1 MAGQQR
7 QAVVQPQTE
16 ATGCLP
22 ILLRMFWMMF
32 GFVGLLILAA
42 FVAKGTAPVVMDV
55 AYFAVASGIIAVRYV
70 DIAKFKGQTAEGKPA
85 TLADWRRYALMMAVI
100 SGGLW
105 AVARFAASR
114 GWM

>member
-7 QAVVQPQTE
+7 QSIPESQTE
-16 ATGCLP
+16 AMGCLP
-22 ILLRMFWMMF
+22 ALARLAWMMF
-32 GFVGLLILAA
+32 GNLALGLCAA

-55 AYFAVASGIIAVRYV
+55 AFFAVAIGLIAVRHV
-70 DIAKFKGQTAEGKPA
+70 DITKFKGQTADGKPA

-100 SGGLW
+100 SAGLW
-105 AVARFAASR
+105 AIARLAASR